1 MGVEPMIPFFD
12 VARLCLSYLLLI
24 YVSQTEE
31 KCAKVNI
38 SSNNIH
44 IIILRSYC
52 YLTIAVVLIS
62 HFNIKELKEILAF
75 YHQYINLS
83 LLCLVVIP
91 TLFYYVRNLGNNIEK
106 CEELNHNI
114 KYLHEF
120 WRFYSLIN
128 MIFLMFIIFGVI
140 SLAVSLLNLPKHVV
154 GQKNLNDF
162 FNNSSKEK
170 RHTKNKSVKS
180 KK

>member
-24 YVSQTEE
+24 YVSETEE
-31 KCAKVNI
+31 KCVNVGI
-38 SSNNIH
+38 TLSKKNSY
-44 IIILRSYC
+44 IIKSFC
-52 YLTIAVVLIS
+52 YLTIIVVLLS
-62 HFNIKELKEILAF
+62 HLDIKELRRILNICT
-75 YHQYINLS
+75 YIVIPFLFII
-83 LLCLVVIP
+83 VVIP
-91 TLFYYVRNLGNNIEK
+91 SLFFYVRNLGNNIEK

-128 MIFLMFIIFGVI
+128 MIFLVFSIFGII
-140 SLAVSLLNLPKHVV
+140 SFIVSLLNLPKHVV
-154 GQKNLNDF
+154 RQKNLNDF